1 MLFVLV
7 IKAFKCET
15 VMLLTTE
22 FFDEGPRNFD
32 VLLAVMVYLHE
43 DS

>member
-1 MLFVLV
+1 V

-15 VMLLTTE
+15 MMLLTTE
-22 FFDEGPRNFD
+22 FFNEWSRKFD